1 MGHWGQKTL
10 RTATLRT
17 RHWGQATLRT
27 GDFEDRRLW
36 GQTFLYKTSRTDIED
51 KHFPQLNI
59 YFIYFIYFIFYNI
72 DSKYYII
79 HCGQT
84 LRLWGQT
91 LRTDI
96 EDRHWGQTF
105 PTIYYIFCCCN
116 PFLIHFLSM
125 MLESR
130 ESNHFLLLLML
141 NSGKWP
147 QIFCHIQRHHSK
159 KSKCRG
165 PALQG
170 YIGYIWYGT
179 LRTGGVEDSDIKDK
193 TLRTGDIERF
203 FPFVRELKIHE
214 KYGEIMK

>member
-1 MGHWGQKTL
+1 
-10 RTATLRT
+10 
-17 RHWGQATLRT
+17 
-27 GDFEDRRLW
+27 
-36 GQTFLYKTSRTDIED
+36 
-51 KHFPQLNI
+51 
-59 YFIYFIYFIFYNI
+59 
-72 DSKYYII
+72 
-79 HCGQT
+79 
-84 LRLWGQT
+84 
-91 LRTDI
+91 
-96 EDRHWGQTF
+96 
-105 PTIYYIFCCCN
+105 
-116 PFLIHFLSM
+116 M

-147 QIFCHIQRHHSK
+147 QIFCHIQRHNSK

-170 YIGYIWYGT
+170 YIGYIGYGT

-214 KYGEIMK
+214 KYREIMKEQIISMNNMNNMKKYREIMKEQRMKE